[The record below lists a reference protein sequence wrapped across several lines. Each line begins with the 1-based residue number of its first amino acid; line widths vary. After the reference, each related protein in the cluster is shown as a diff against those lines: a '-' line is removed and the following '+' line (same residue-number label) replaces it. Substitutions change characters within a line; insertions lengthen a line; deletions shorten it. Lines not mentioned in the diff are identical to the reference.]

1 MLIGSI
7 VGAISG
13 LKHGGKKINGTVVLV
28 RDNVLDFNDFGST
41 VLDNVHELLGGGVSL
56 QLVSAQHGDPCEFFF
71 VLTIGLWC
79 FFVLIF
85 HQLSNKTVYESLFW

>member
-13 LKHGGKKINGTVVLV
+13 LKHGGKKIHGTVVLM

-41 VLDNVHELLGGGVSL
+41 VLDNLHELLGGGVSL
-56 QLVSAQHGDPCEFFF
+56 QLVSAQHGDPCEFLLFR
-71 VLTIGLWC
+71 
-79 FFVLIF
+79 
-85 HQLSNKTVYESLFW
+85 SLMFLRFDF

>member
-41 VLDNVHELLGGGVSL
+41 VLDNLHELLGGGVSL

-71 VLTIGLWC
+71 CLNHRSLMFLC
-79 FFVLIF
+79 FDFSPTFKQNRI
-85 HQLSNKTVYESLFW
+85 